1 MAATGIGQARIGAHA
16 AGVRLRLLATTD
28 LHMYLLP
35 YDYSAGQWRSDLGLA
50 RTAALIRRL
59 RDEVP
64 LCLLLDN
71 GDFLQGNPMGDYLVG
86 LPRDG
91 RPHPAI
97 AAMNALG
104 YDAATLGNHD
114 FNYGLDYL
122 LTTLGQARFPHVC
135 SNLTLTDSPPGLRR
149 QLILTR
155 EVAMPDGRWLPLRIG
170 VMGLL
175 PPQTVEWD
183 RAHLDGVATV
193 ADICDSAAATGA
205 ALRAE
210 GADLVI
216 ALCHSGL
223 GEPAPVTRME
233 HAAAALPTVTR
244 LDAIIAGHSH
254 LVFPAPPYHAG
265 AAVDPVAGAVHG
277 VPTVL
282 PGHRGS
288 HLGVIDLDLTHSAE
302 GGWRVIGHQTRALAV
317 AETEAPDPAVVAAAE
332 AAHRGTLDHIARPV
346 GRTTRPLTTYF
357 AMVAPEPALGLIAEA
372 HRWHI
377 RALLRETAFDGLP
390 VLAAVAPF
398 KAGGRGGPDHYTRVP
413 AGPLTLRAVH
423 DLYTYPNQ
431 LEAVAITGAELR
443 EWLERSA
450 AAFCQI
456 SPGQTDQPLLNP
468 DFPAYEFDVLDGV
481 SYSFDLTQP
490 PRYDSAGRL
499 RDDQTRR
506 LAHLHHDGRPVAPDD
521 RFIVATSDYRA
532 STRGFDDSQR
542 VVTGTDSARDVL
554 RRYIETR
561 GSVAPSSPDWTLC
574 PIAGASAVFDSAPA
588 AIDYVPRLDGL
599 HIEPA
604 GEAPG
609 GFARFRIA
617 F

>member
-1 MAATGIGQARIGAHA
+1 MDDQIRIGAQ
-16 AGVRLRLLATTD
+16 GQRVRLRLLATTD
-28 LHMYLLP
+28 LHMHLLP
-35 YDYSAGQWRSDLGLA
+35 YDYSAGQWRSDIGLA
-50 RTAALIRRL
+50 RTAALIHRL
-59 RDEVP
+59 RAEVP

-97 AAMNALG
+97 AAMNVLG

-122 LTTLGQARFPHVC
+122 LTTLSQARFPHVC
-135 SNLTLTDSPPGLRR
+135 SNLTLVDSPPGLHR

-155 EVAMPDGRWLPLRIG
+155 EVAMPDGRRLPLRIG
-170 VMGLL
+170 LMGLL

-193 ADICDSAAATGA
+193 ADICEAAAATGA
-205 ALRAE
+205 ALRAA

-223 GEPAPVTRME
+223 GEPAPVARME
-233 HAAAALPTVTR
+233 HAAAALPLVAR

-254 LVFPAPPYHAG
+254 LVFPAPPSHAG
-265 AAVDPVAGAVHG
+265 PAVDPVAGTVHG

-282 PGHRGS
+282 PGYRGS
-288 HLGVIDLDLTHSAE
+288 HLGVIDLDLSHSPE
-302 GGWRVIGHQTRALAV
+302 TGWQVTGHQTRALAV
-317 AETEAPDPAVVAAAE
+317 VETETPDPAVVAAAE
-332 AAHRGTLDHIARPV
+332 AAHRATLDHIARPV
-346 GRTTRPLTTYF
+346 GHTTRPLTTYF

-377 RALLRETAFDGLP
+377 RALLRETAFDDLP

-398 KAGGRGGPDHYTRVP
+398 KAGGRGGPQNYTCVP
-413 AGPLTLRAVH
+413 AGPMTLRAVH

-431 LEAVAITGAELR
+431 LEAVAITGAELC

-456 SPGQTDQPLLNP
+456 SPDQADQPLLNP

-499 RDDQTRR
+499 RDEQARR
-506 LAHLHHDGRPVAPDD
+506 LAHLHHDGRPVTPHD

-542 VVTGTDSARDVL
+542 VATATGSAREVL
-554 RRYIETR
+554 RRYIETQ
-561 GSVAPSSPDWTLC
+561 GSVTPTLADWTLR
-574 PIAGASAVFDSAPA
+574 PIAGASVLFDTGPA
-588 AIDYVPRLDGL
+588 AIDYMPRLPGMRV
-599 HIEPA
+599 ESA
-604 GEAPG
+604 GSAPG